1 MPTPP
6 CSRWLCVNGTLPGST
21 LNGGFTVSQ
30 IYIAGIAM
38 TVFGRHPERSLHDLA
53 SEALQGALKDARCK
67 TGDLGVAFY
76 SGMTNGTL
84 QGQLSIPGQVIF
96 ARIGIEGIPV
106 YNVEN
111 ACASGSSAVNLAVQ
125 SLKAGTTDVALA
137 IGAEK
142 MNIPDKA
149 KSFAIF
155 EGGWDVSRVEEE
167 NGRRP
172 AFQDDRNGLPFGRTR
187 MG

>member
-1 MPTPP
+1 M
-6 CSRWLCVNGTLPGST
+6 
-21 LNGGFTVSQ
+21 SQ

-38 TVFGRHPERSLHDLA
+38 TVFGRHPERSVHDLA
-53 SEALQGALKDARCK
+53 SEALRGALEDARGK
-67 TGDLGVAFY
+67 AADIGVAFY

-84 QGQLSIPGQVIF
+84 QGQISIPGQVVF

-125 SLKAGTTDVALA
+125 SLRAGTADVALA

-149 KSFAIF
+149 KAFAIF
-155 EGGWDVSRVEEE
+155 EGGWDVSRAEE
-167 NGRRP
+167 NY
-172 AFQDDRNGLPFGRTR
+172 ATL
-187 MG
+187 